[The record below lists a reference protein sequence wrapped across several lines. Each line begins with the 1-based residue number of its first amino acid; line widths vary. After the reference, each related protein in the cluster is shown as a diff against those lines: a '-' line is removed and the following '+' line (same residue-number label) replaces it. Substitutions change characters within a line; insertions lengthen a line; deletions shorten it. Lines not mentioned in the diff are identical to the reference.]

1 MQAGTVLEDKEAA
14 GYEFEIQAT
23 EKEIEQLMELF
34 EYREEAENANFRR
47 AMIPGIPYHQDEEND
62 VYDTGMRAVY
72 QMIHRLGTE
81 ETKKQIEEMGLI

>member
-1 MQAGTVLEDKEAA
+1 MEKQTYYVSVQAGTVLEDKEAA

-47 AMIPGIPYHQDEEND
+47 AMIPGIPYIR
-62 VYDTGMRAVY
+62 M
-72 QMIHRLGTE
+72 
-81 ETKKQIEEMGLI
+81 KKMTFMTQGCVRSIR